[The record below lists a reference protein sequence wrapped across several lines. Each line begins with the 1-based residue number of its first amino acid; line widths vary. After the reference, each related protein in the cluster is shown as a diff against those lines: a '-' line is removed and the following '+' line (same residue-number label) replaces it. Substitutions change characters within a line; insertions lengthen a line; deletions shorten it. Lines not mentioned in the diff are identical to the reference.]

1 MKDTFTSSFWNTGI
15 PSDSMYFTYLG
26 LAINELIR
34 YNLVDWDLYFSI
46 IEGDY
51 LEGIGTDGIGK
62 ADFGHIE

>member
-1 MKDTFTSSFWNTGI
+1 
-15 PSDSMYFTYLG
+15 MYFTYLG